1 MNEVGALTVKCLR
14 CSELYR
20 MSEKEWNEKM
30 LWGNKSFEKRG
41 HVR

>member
-1 MNEVGALTVKCLR
+1 MNEVGALTVKGLR

-30 LWGNKSFEKRG
+30 WGNKSFEKGG